1 MKRRSASGWIELIIG
16 IILIVLGVLTFIQPS
31 SALTGIVFVYG
42 ILAVVTGIADI
53 VFYAKMERHT
63 GFGPAVSLVSGII
76 SILAGV
82 LLLFNPGAGKWAMVI
97 LFPIWF
103 IAHCISRLTHLSM
116 IRIAAGT
123 GLYPDCKYSRVA
135 VGFCHD
141 LSSNAVLFHGQLYH
155 RLLFD
160 FDGRRLSGV
169 GGEQSWDAKI
179 RKRRQAPCG
188 CWLLWTKII

>member
-76 SILAGV
+76 SILAVV

-123 GLYPDCKYSRVA
+123 GYYCFTLIANILGLLLGFVMIFHPMLSFFTVSYIIGCYLILMGVDYLVLA
-135 VGFCHD
+135 V
-141 LSSNAVLFHGQLYH
+141 SNLGM
-155 RLLFD
+155 
-160 FDGRRLSGV
+160 RR
-169 GGEQSWDAKI
+169 
-179 RKRRQAPCG
+179 
-188 CWLLWTKII
+188 